1 MVATWAWATP
11 SVPVPMAWAGA
22 CHAWTRPLS
31 ALLTDLKERG
41 LLDDTLVVAM
51 GEFGRSPKIQTK
63 GPPGRVHWPQCFS
76 AIMAGCGIRGG
87 AVYGESDK
95 IGASPESNPVT
106 PQDLHATVL
115 HALGVPLHDLTQ
127 NTGISAPLFST
138 GKPVLELFG

>member
-1 MVATWAWATP
+1 
-11 SVPVPMAWAGA
+11 MAWAGA

-51 GEFGRSPKIQTK
+51 GEFGRSPKIQTR

-87 AVYGESDK
+87 AVYGESDR
-95 IGASPESNPVT
+95 IGASPESDPVT

-115 HALGVPLHDLTQ
+115 HALGVPLHDPTQ
-127 NTGISAPLFST
+127 NTGISRPLFST
-138 GKPVLELFG
+138 GKPVMGLFG